1 MSKIKIILTI
11 ICLVIVFAGVVYIDN
26 FYLNNSII
34 KDTRLYSGPVQEDKI
49 INFGGLEISSKNLK
63 DLTEPIGEGGFV
75 LCNIN
80 ENKCVASSKTNL
92 E

>member
-34 KDTRLYSGPVQEDKI
+34 KDTRLYSGPVQEGYDEDCFRKI
-49 INFGGLEISSKNLK
+49 GLSIKL
-63 DLTEPIGEGGFV
+63 GEV
-75 LCNIN
+75 C
-80 ENKCVASSKTNL
+80 E
-92 E
+92 